1 MGPALWVFLWLW
13 REAGLQEG
21 EWAGEVRNSRPIR
34 LEEIAEATG
43 IPLRTVRRHVAML
56 REAEYLETWKS
67 GSAGLE
73 FMVFLWDP
81 EAEETGKNIP
91 QNDRPAKNGR
101 TEIIPVRPNMAGRDE
116 NSPHEGPNMAGRS
129 GEQDPVR
136 PNMAGRH
143 PPRPPHKEFNIS
155 RERSLSSE
163 GSHVSV
169 SNVPA
174 ATERFNTTAPVET
187 ETTGAGP
194 DSPVAGHKPETP
206 GLARARQLLDRVQ
219 AWERPELTRTLQ
231 DKLGRL
237 EPWQVEQAFEFVWR
251 RHRHRNKGLDSP
263 AAWWASM
270 LARAAD
276 ELARAGPG

>member
-21 EWAGEVRNSRPIR
+21 EWAGEVRGGRAIR
-34 LEEIAEATG
+34 LEEIAGKLG
-43 IPLRTVRRHVAML
+43 IPERTVKRHIASL
-56 REAEYLETWKS
+56 REAEYLETW
-67 GSAGLE
+67 SAGHGGLE

-81 EAEETGKNIP
+81 EMEKSGSG
-91 QNDRPAKNGR
+91 AKNGPGGMITR
-101 TEIIPVRPNMAGRDE
+101 GPKMAPEDLESTSPRPKMA
-116 NSPHEGPNMAGRS
+116 PEGIDHAAQGPKMAP
-129 GEQDPVR
+129 E
-136 PNMAGRH
+136 H
-143 PPRPPHKEFNIS
+143 PPRPPHKELNES
-155 RERSLSSE
+155 RERSLSGE
-163 GSHVSV
+163 GSHVCV

-174 ATERFNTTAPVET
+174 ATERFNTNAPVET
-187 ETTGAGP
+187 ETAGAGP
-194 DSPVAGHKPETP
+194 GSPAAGDRAETP
-206 GLARARQLLDRVQ
+206 GLARARQLLDRVE